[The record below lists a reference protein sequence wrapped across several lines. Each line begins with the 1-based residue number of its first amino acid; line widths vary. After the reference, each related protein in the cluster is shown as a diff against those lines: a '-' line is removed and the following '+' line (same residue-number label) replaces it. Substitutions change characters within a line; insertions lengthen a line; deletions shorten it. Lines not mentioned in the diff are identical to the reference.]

1 MKVGDLVWSK
11 QLELHG
17 IIIKIWD
24 GAALV
29 NFLKPWQGFGYP
41 VPMAQCWV
49 DCDDIVMISEG

>member
-17 IIIKIWD
+17 IIIQIKV
-24 GAALV
+24 GCALV
-29 NFLKPWQGFGYP
+29 KFLKAWRIHSRAIVMQQG
-41 VPMAQCWV
+41 WL